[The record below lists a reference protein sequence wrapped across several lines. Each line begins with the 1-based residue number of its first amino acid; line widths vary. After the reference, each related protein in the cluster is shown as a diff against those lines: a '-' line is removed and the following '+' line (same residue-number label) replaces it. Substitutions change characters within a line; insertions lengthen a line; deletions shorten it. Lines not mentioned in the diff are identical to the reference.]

1 MPRPSELF
9 AAGRIVAALVWAHQE
24 SVAVVRR
31 LLLTQEAADECRAE
45 SEHAVDFALAHP
57 GDPSAV
63 HAVAEAQRRAAE
75 ADRYELEATQQWWA
89 HIFGVEGLI
98 AVAEKLDLG
107 SYVERPSGEDESS
120 PTLTSAVRVI
130 HRRGGCGRTSL
141 ADGSSQGEGA
151 S

>member
-1 MPRPSELF
+1 MPQHSQLF
-9 AAGRIVAALVWAHQE
+9 AVGRIVTALVSAHQE

-31 LLLTQEAADECRAE
+31 LLMSQEAADERRAE

-57 GDPSAV
+57 DDPKAV
-63 HAVAEAQRRAAE
+63 HALEEAERRAAE

-107 SYVERPSGEDESS
+107 SYVERPRGEAS
-120 PTLTSAVRVI
+120 PPLTSVAPVI
-130 HRRGGCGRTSL
+130 HRRGRCGRTSL